1 MVPAAH
7 AGSHTG
13 AVPLPLIL
21 RIKPAFEF
29 ERFRGNRRD
38 GETGRVGKMGETVKR
53 KCSCGTPVS
62 TTVTALE
69 TEQVTSLYIK
79 GRISNNNLCWVEF
92 V

>member
-1 MVPAAH
+1 MVPAAY

-62 TTVTALE
+62 TTVTALG

>member
-1 MVPAAH
+1 MLAHTPSAA
-7 AGSHTG
+7 A
-13 AVPLPLIL
+13 PLPLIL

-53 KCSCGTPVS
+53 KCSHGTPVS
-62 TTVTALE
+62 TTVTALG

-79 GRISNNNLCWVEF
+79 GRISNNNIFWVEF